1 MVPGK
6 TPMTA
11 GLASASRAPAAGA
24 DASTRARPP
33 ADDALVAVHPDDSW
47 LLLPSTQEA
56 RTAAIQRRAQE
67 SSDPET
73 IQTAAARGVAT
84 PEASLPHQ
92 ETLEAGFGQ
101 DLSDVTAHVGGD
113 AAATAAAMGAE
124 AYAAGDHVVLPAAP
138 SLHTTAHEVAHVL
151 QQREGVS
158 LLGGVGSAGDPYER
172 EADALADGIV
182 AGETGVA
189 PAATRRGAGSAAVQR
204 KETAGAG
211 DRAEELPPLLEA
223 NIRGALAIPVP
234 SGNLEAARV
243 RLVMLEAFFRAL
255 HRPNRRAL
263 LGRLE
268 GASSGDELARQFR
281 YRLSTASRQRLL
293 AILRDDTPAA
303 TEEVATAQD
312 AGTEVAGESTGEQ
325 RSETATSD
333 DIHRTIIGEA
343 STPVGKMARVS
354 APAGLRLRTRPAGD
368 ADTQV
373 IMPFDTLVHVDR
385 ETKHG
390 WCFVHALGGARSG
403 EDAGGTGFCERQFL
417 VLDPPEPGAHLHRV
431 AGGEMLKD
439 IAARYYRPANGFQE
453 GSDAR
458 LYVEAIY
465 EANRGRDH
473 AIRRVGSADLGLV
486 DSAARS
492 DAEEKTL
499 RIFQTVQV
507 MDGQSIWIPSP
518 EMIKALRDA
527 GSITGGNVSSVWGA
541 AKNALA
547 GAGDFAQQLAGYYVG
562 LLEGAFGAVK
572 DLVMGIVDL
581 LEMLYDLVKSLWN
594 HGFVGTCKRLWK
606 FVTDLW
612 DNKEE
617 LAAKFGTWFMN
628 GWCNE
633 DPFDRGRFQGEVIGY
648 VAMTVLLILATA
660 GGSAAAQAGGKFGT
674 VIKAIRMLSAAGELG
689 TYTGVVGKGIKGS
702 KHLRR
707 ALGVADDAVEAAGDA
722 VDTAGDVA
730 RHVDA
735 PVAPPDGPATTPDV
749 DAPAPTREPA
759 PEPPLSP
766 DVPRLDGNRFQAAG
780 GAGLDGTMAKNILV
794 DATTGKKYLWKP
806 NAPDAPIPMRAV
818 ERGITPESIAGR
830 AKASEI
836 VARQLD
842 IDTPDIQVVEYD
854 GKIGSLQEWR
864 KGKNAATLT
873 ELKRT
878 DPARHAEVVASPEYQ
893 RMRSDLDALDHVL
906 DNLDRNDGNL
916 MIEMD
921 EAGKVTRITAIDH
934 DLTFSANADRFF
946 DELGSWARALP
957 EKYNRATYDKLKKLT
972 ADPDA
977 LRRALGPHVSSAEI
991 DAALA
996 RADQV
1001 ITDIE
1006 TKLARHGEKGVFFDA
1021 SDAAN
1026 VAGTGARRAD
1036 ASPAAVEPEPP
1047 TTSSA
1052 PARSSPEPA
1061 STSNAASGHSELGP
1075 ATPDSSP
1082 DSRTGAPPRGRTPA
1096 QLREL
1101 EAQLP
1106 PELRGDVSIVDGDAV
1121 AGSGVH
1127 VTYKDGN
1134 VRIEVGPDAE
1144 PRHVA
1149 YHVQTAKH
1157 LLKYQGP
1164 LGKLRQLLDAIRT
1177 KLRLSPG
1184 YGTEG
1189 FEAREEVRKLLAIRR
1204 ELEGLQ
1210 QRLDGRAR
1218 ALETM
1223 DVSTVDASVIDR
1235 ELAEVSEQLE
1245 DHLRKIDSYEPGR
1258 GFIAAEGK
1266 AKQPEVSIRRDTLF
1280 EEIDEDEFNIIIRFG
1295 GLTPDGREVSLGR
1308 ARISLDPDGNPQG
1321 APVLSLEARVVSD
1334 GREHAVHIYDDVVET
1349 GGVDGPPVHQGQG
1362 TRTPTT
1368 GHALDTTLAYYKRRF
1383 GRGPEQLEGTLAMK
1397 NLENFQREYAAA
1409 IARDLSHDE
1418 AAQSA
1423 IRSISFGRHR
1433 VARGYDQFEVVCGP
1447 LRTAWLP
1454 DGSPIPEV
1462 PESVFVIARP
1472 SGGVPDP
1479 LAPRG
1484 SDG

>member
-1 MVPGK
+1 MTMVPGK
-6 TPMTA
+6 LPRTA
-11 GLASASRAPAAGA
+11 GLGSPASAPSIASVASQPA
-24 DASTRARPP
+24 PP
-33 ADDALVAVHPDDSW
+33 ADDALVAVHPDDAW
-47 LLLPSTQEA
+47 LLLPGTQAA
-56 RTAAIQRRAQE
+56 RSSAIQRKARD
-67 SSDPET
+67 SSDAET
-73 IQTAAARGVAT
+73 IQAAAARGVET
-84 PEASLPHQ
+84 PPASLPHRDA
-92 ETLEAGFGQ
+92 LEAGFGQ
-101 DLSDVTAHVGGD
+101 DLSAVTAHVGGD
-113 AAATAAAMGAE
+113 AAATAGAMGAE
-124 AYAAGDHVVLPAAP
+124 AYATGDHVVLPESP

-151 QQREGVS
+151 QQRDGVS
-158 LLGGVGSAGDPYER
+158 LLGGLGTVGDPYER
-172 EADALADGIV
+172 EADGLADRIV
-182 AGETGVA
+182 AGERGVA
-189 PAATRRGAGSAAVQR
+189 PRPGRGGTNGAAVQR
-204 KETAGAG
+204 KEGSAGADGG
-211 DRAEELPPLLEA
+211 DRELPPLLEA

-385 ETKHG
+385 ETRHG

-403 EDAGGTGFCERQFL
+403 EDANGTGFCERQFL

-735 PVAPPDGPATTPDV
+735 PAAPPAGPATTPDV
-749 DAPAPTREPA
+749 DAPAPTRDPA
-759 PEPPLSP
+759 PDAPPLSP

-794 DATTGKKYLWKP
+794 DASTGKKYLWKP

-864 KGKNAATLT
+864 KGTNAATLT

-934 DLTFSANADRFF
+934 DLTFSANADRYF

-957 EKYNRATYDKLKKLT
+957 EQYNRATYDKLKKLT

-996 RADQV
+996 RANQV

-1006 TKLARHGEKGVFFDA
+1006 TKLAKHGEQGVFFDA
-1021 SDAAN
+1021 SDAA
-1026 VAGTGARRAD
+1026 GDGARRAD
-1036 ASPAAVEPEPP
+1036 TPPTTVEPEPP
-1047 TTSSA
+1047 TTPSG
-1052 PARSSPEPA
+1052 PARSSLDPASSSNAGSGQPEPEPA
-1061 STSNAASGHSELGP
+1061 RADSP
-1075 ATPDSSP
+1075 PD
-1082 DSRTGAPPRGRTPA
+1082 APPRGRTPG

-1106 PELRGDVSIVDGDAV
+1106 PELRGDVQIVDGDAV

-1266 AKQPEVSIRRDTLF
+1266 GLEIVVRKADVQVKERNTSREWQINYTVKGPNGADVDIGYGYVILDDHGKASGGPEFALDSGTKVDGVDHKVRIVDDAAGPESAAGGHVSVTGLVLDEGIARFEKRFGHPPNELPGSLMAGNKLNFQKEYARALDQGLPVEEAKLAAIRR
-1280 EEIDEDEFNIIIRFG
+1280 
-1295 GLTPDGREVSLGR
+1295 
-1308 ARISLDPDGNPQG
+1308 
-1321 APVLSLEARVVSD
+1321 
-1334 GREHAVHIYDDVVET
+1334 
-1349 GGVDGPPVHQGQG
+1349 
-1362 TRTPTT
+1362 
-1368 GHALDTTLAYYKRRF
+1368 
-1383 GRGPEQLEGTLAMK
+1383 
-1397 NLENFQREYAAA
+1397 
-1409 IARDLSHDE
+1409 
-1418 AAQSA
+1418 
-1423 IRSISFGRHR
+1423 ISFGRHR
-1433 VARGYDQFEVVCGP
+1433 AARGYDDFTVKTKGAELVDLGP
-1447 LRTAWLP
+1447 GLGVR
-1454 DGSPIPEV
+1454 EV
-1462 PESVFVIARP
+1462 P
-1472 SGGVPDP
+1472 
-1479 LAPRG
+1479 G
-1484 SDG
+1484 SIEIMAKKWAS

>member
-1 MVPGK
+1 MTMVPGK
-6 TPMTA
+6 LPRTA
-11 GLASASRAPAAGA
+11 GLGSPASAPSIASVASQPA
-24 DASTRARPP
+24 PP
-33 ADDALVAVHPDDSW
+33 ADDALVAVHPDDAW
-47 LLLPSTQEA
+47 LLLPGTQAA
-56 RTAAIQRRAQE
+56 RSSAIQRKARD
-67 SSDPET
+67 SSDAET
-73 IQTAAARGVAT
+73 IQAAAARGVET
-84 PEASLPHQ
+84 PPASLPHRDA
-92 ETLEAGFGQ
+92 LEAGFGQ
-101 DLSDVTAHVGGD
+101 DLSAVTAHVGGD
-113 AAATAAAMGAE
+113 AAATAGAMGAE
-124 AYAAGDHVVLPAAP
+124 AYATGDHVVLPESP

-151 QQREGVS
+151 QQRDGVS
-158 LLGGVGSAGDPYER
+158 LLGGLGTVGDPYER
-172 EADALADGIV
+172 EADGLADRIV
-182 AGETGVA
+182 AGERGVA
-189 PAATRRGAGSAAVQR
+189 PRPGRGGTNGAAVQR
-204 KETAGAG
+204 KEGSAGADGG
-211 DRAEELPPLLEA
+211 DRELPPLLEA

-385 ETKHG
+385 ETRHG

-403 EDAGGTGFCERQFL
+403 EDANGTGFCERQFL

-581 LEMLYDLVKSLWN
+581 LEMLYDLVKSLWD

-617 LAAKFGTWFMN
+617 LAAKFGKWFMD

-648 VAMTVLLILATA
+648 VAMTILLILATA

-707 ALGVADDAVEAAGDA
+707 ALGVADDAVDAAGEA
-722 VDTAGDVA
+722 VDTAGDVV

-735 PVAPPDGPATTPDV
+735 PAAPPAGRSTAPDG
-749 DAPAPTREPA
+749 DAPTPAREPA
-759 PEPPLSP
+759 PDAPPLSP

-873 ELKRT
+873 ELRRT

-916 MIEMD
+916 MVEMD

-934 DLTFSANADRFF
+934 DLTFSASANRYF
-946 DELGSWARALP
+946 DELGTWARALP

-977 LRRALGPHVSSAEI
+977 LRRALGPHVTSAEI

-996 RADQV
+996 RANQV
-1001 ITDIE
+1001 VADIE
-1006 TKLARHGEKGVFFDA
+1006 TKLARHGDKGVFHDA
-1021 SDAAN
+1021 GDAG
-1026 VAGTGARRAD
+1026 AGVRHAD
-1036 ASPAAVEPEPP
+1036 GPPAAVEPEPQ
-1047 TTSSA
+1047 TTPSA

-1061 STSNAASGHSELGP
+1061 SSSTATSEPALGP

-1082 DSRTGAPPRGRTPA
+1082 DARTGAPPRGRTPA
-1096 QLREL
+1096 QVREL

-1106 PELRGDVSIVDGDAV
+1106 PELRGDVQIVDGGDAV
-1121 AGSGVH
+1121 TGSGVH

-1177 KLRLSPG
+1177 KLRLTPG

-1223 DVSTVDASVIDR
+1223 DLSTVDASVIDR

-1295 GLTPDGREVSLGR
+1295 GVTPDGREVSLGR
-1308 ARISLDPDGNPQG
+1308 ARIALDTDGNPQG
-1321 APVLSLEARVVSD
+1321 APVLSLEARVVTD

-1383 GRGPEQLEGTLAMK
+1383 GHGPEQLEGTLAMK

-1409 IARDLSHDE
+1409 IGRDLSHDE
-1418 AAQSA
+1418 AAQRA

-1433 VARGYDQFEVVCGP
+1433 AARGYDQFEVVCGP

-1454 DGSPIPEV
+1454 DGTPIPEV

-1484 SDG
+1484 PHG